1 MVGVDGEAASI
12 YDVPASRL
20 ITSYPIP
27 PQESFTCS
35 PYSIRIRHS
44 STSEVS
50 RYTFIATKEAASQ
63 KITLFKD
70 LVHPDGKT
78 TSTSVTR
85 TLRTAPVKSITWSSV
100 GSQTSLIGDII
111 AVCDDGEIVS
121 LSGEKLVIQWS
132 SHSRA
137 LLQDAVSTQLDRLVV
152 DHVSSRTVKELNNGL
167 FKSRSEL
174 LTALPKGFGLE
185 SSLLVVLARGTGAAK
200 GNRYM
205 MVMAALP
212 GSDATPSGSQ
222 HLVSVDITPLPS
234 TGEHAARAP
243 QYQVDTSSGLLLELG
258 QGLFKVYDLTGA
270 VPKLKSNIQT
280 DASESFTRLSKPFV
294 VSCSSEKISLYN
306 YQYRSIHASSKL
318 DLSELPS
325 DASHRGPHQLIAY
338 LNKHDLVV
346 ALIDNVLVCIHV
358 EPPKN
363 HGKRREGLLIDSIG
377 RGAAIQIPSKRRKT
391 SKSSVEF
398 ATQLPGT
405 IDEAYLAN
413 FQTETEAADGLLANG
428 DLAGWEDFL
437 RTKFGL
443 TVTPGS
449 GKASKADVEW
459 QWPMHAKDYPAVD
472 RRWLLYAISQVFSV
486 EKTDANMLRP
496 RLRLVLMD
504 SNVTTYLALAG
515 HLTASNLRSA
525 FRDEWGG
532 EVLGIKEM
540 SGDLVYCLT
549 EADASMALL
558 LSYIQ
563 ATRLGEV
570 ELLQAIRALMLS
582 MDLIAD
588 PEKLETIKLLKDGN
602 DPDVEMDL
610 DVLERELEATELRLS
625 DDNSSRTRGIT
636 MALSKLWRLPAAK
649 TIQALRS
656 TLKTE
661 EILSI
666 VHLLRLELM
675 RGSWTSLYV
684 DSVAFDQDG
693 HNEPPPDGII
703 TLIADLLGRCLDAVG
718 AGGWLLNDA
727 MSWADAS
734 EAGDFIA
741 ALKLE
746 ATAALEGVEE
756 AVYLNGVVS
765 EVVRYG
771 MAAQKT
777 GKRGT
782 GTGAVVV
789 PAVDAGGSALPLG
802 LKPRGAAAWVSSEKI
817 VSGGEVVQRSA
828 RETGHLISQKV
839 EAYSLEKLRV

>member
-1 MVGVDGEAASI
+1 M
-12 YDVPASRL
+12 
-20 ITSYPIP
+20 
-27 PQESFTCS
+27 
-35 PYSIRIRHS
+35 
-44 STSEVS
+44 
-50 RYTFIATKEAASQ
+50 
-63 KITLFKD
+63 
-70 LVHPDGKT
+70 HPDGKT
-78 TSTSVTR
+78 TSTSVTK
-85 TLRTAPVKSITWSSV
+85 TLRTAPIKSITWSSV

-121 LSGEKLVIQWS
+121 LSGEKLAIQWS
-132 SHSRA
+132 SHSRS

-185 SSLLVVLARGTGAAK
+185 SSLLVILARGTGKAQ
-200 GNRYM
+200 GSRYM
-205 MVMAALP
+205 MVLAALP
-212 GSDATPSGSQ
+212 GSDSQSSGSQ
-222 HLVSVDITPLPS
+222 HLVSVDVMPLPPTS
-234 TGEHAARAP
+234 EHVERAP

-258 QGLFKVYDLTGA
+258 QGIFKVYDLAGA
-270 VPKLKSNIQT
+270 VPKLKSSIQT
-280 DASESFTRLSKPFV
+280 DASDSFTRLSKPFV

-306 YQYRSIHASSKL
+306 YQYRSVHASSKF

-325 DASHRGPHQLIAY
+325 DTSRRGPYQLITY
-338 LNKHDLVV
+338 LNKQDLVV

-363 HGKRREGLLIDSIG
+363 HGKRREGLLVDSIG
-377 RGAAIQIPSKRRKT
+377 RGAAIQIPSKRRR
-391 SKSSVEF
+391 SANSSLEF

-405 IDEAYLAN
+405 INETYLVN

-443 TVTPGS
+443 SLAPT
-449 GKASKADVEW
+449 ASKAESHADAEW
-459 QWPMHAKDYPAVD
+459 QWPSVMKGYPAVD

-486 EKTDANMLRP
+486 EKTDADMLRP
-496 RLRLVLMD
+496 RLRLVLME

-532 EVLGIKEM
+532 EPLGIKEM
-540 SGDLVYCLT
+540 AGDLVYCLT
-549 EADASMALL
+549 EADPSMALL

-588 PEKLETIKLLKDGN
+588 PEKLESLKLLKDGP
-602 DPDVEMDL
+602 DQDVEMDL
-610 DVLERELEATELRLS
+610 DVLEREIEVTELHLR
-625 DDNSSRTRGIT
+625 DDSSSRTRGIT

-649 TIQALRS
+649 TIHALRS

-666 VHLLRLELM
+666 VHLLRVELM

-684 DSVAFDQDG
+684 DSSTFDQEG
-693 HNEPPPDGII
+693 QNEPPPDGII

-727 MSWADAS
+727 MSFADAS

-741 ALKLE
+741 ALRLE

-756 AVYLNGVVS
+756 AVFLNGIVG
-765 EVVRYG
+765 EAVRYG

-777 GKRGT
+777 GRKGT
-782 GTGAVVV
+782 GTGAVVL
-789 PAVDAGGSALPLG
+789 PSVDAGGSALPLG
-802 LKPRGAAAWVSSEKI
+802 LKPRGAAAWVSSEKV